1 MITMP
6 TATTKTTTPT
16 RTGLSITGPTTVEH
30 WRESFL
36 DRIAITGAL
45 LDEADRE
52 RLGAWIA
59 ADALELLCPAAT
71 NEGGWLAFLTAHFE
85 ERAGAPHG
93 ITRVVA
99 TRIVEAISEARA
111 GFSTG
116 LTKRRPAARGYGKAT
131 RPIRA

>member
-52 RLGAWIA
+52 RLGAWI
-59 ADALELLCPAAT
+59 EC
-71 NEGGWLAFLTAHFE
+71 G
-85 ERAGAPHG
+85 
-93 ITRVVA
+93 V
-99 TRIVEAISEARA
+99 
-111 GFSTG
+111 GFRQLRTC
-116 LTKRRPAARGYGKAT
+116 RRT
-131 RPIRA
+131 RPGSYVP